1 MPKPSVPVPF
11 ASTASDD
18 AAIDRLLR
26 PSCFYRRPRNV
37 LEDRSLTP
45 GEKRAI
51 LSSWA
56 SDACAVTSCPQ
67 LRHPDFAADPV
78 SFDEVMDAL
87 IALDRSDSPARDVV
101 SLSRGSE
108 ALLA

>member
-1 MPKPSVPVPF
+1 MPKPSVSNPF
-11 ASTASDD
+11 ASAACED
-18 AAIDRLLR
+18 ATIDRLLR

-37 LEDRSLTP
+37 LEDRSLSP

-67 LRHPDFAADPV
+67 LRHPDFAAEPV

-87 IALDRSDSPARDVV
+87 FALDRGDGRDHDVV

-108 ALLA
+108 TLSA

>member
-11 ASTASDD
+11 ESTASDD

-37 LEDRSLTP
+37 LEDRFLTL

-51 LSSWA
+51 FSSWV
-56 SDACAVTSCPQ
+56 SDARAVTSCPQ

-87 IALDRSDSPARDVV
+87 IAFDRSDSPARDIV

>member
-1 MPKPSVPVPF
+1 MPKPNVPVPF
-11 ASTASDD
+11 ASTACGE
-18 AAIDRLLR
+18 ATIDRLLR

-67 LRHPDFAADPV
+67 LRHPDFAAEPV

-87 IALDRSDSPARDVV
+87 IALDRGDSPDREVV

-108 ALLA
+108 SLPA

>member
-1 MPKPSVPVPF
+1 MPKPNVPIPF

-18 AAIDRLLR
+18 ATIDRLLR
-26 PSCFYRRPRNV
+26 PSCFYRKPCNV

-67 LRHPDFAADPV
+67 LRHPDFAAEPV

-87 IALDRSDSPARDVV
+87 IALDRGDSPDRDAV

-108 ALLA
+108 TLPA